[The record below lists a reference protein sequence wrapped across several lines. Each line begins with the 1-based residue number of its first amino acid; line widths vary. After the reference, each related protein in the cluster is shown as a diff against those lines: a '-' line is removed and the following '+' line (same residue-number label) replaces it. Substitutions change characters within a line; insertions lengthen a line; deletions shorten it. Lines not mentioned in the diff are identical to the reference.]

1 MSLRAKWLK
10 LSGYGALW
18 LTSATFATKL
28 IGVLQKIPLQNLA
41 GDAAFGIYNIVYPI
55 YQLMMALA
63 IAGIPTALAFYVA
76 QKNEKE
82 QHNVLSIAL
91 VVISGAAVLSCI
103 IGLLAAPWI
112 ANLIGNDEVITSIRI
127 LTLALLFTPLLAVYR
142 GYYQGKDDAKASSI
156 SQLIEQCVRVAC
168 MLLLLWIG
176 LSYNWSDSKLAAGV
190 MFGSVI
196 GAIAALLW
204 FLVNHKG
211 DKIVR
216 VERKRIAT
224 EGKLLFQM
232 ALPTALAAI
241 VVPMV
246 AVVDAISIPRFM
258 LGAGEQVS
266 FVMAEFG
273 RYSRIQPLIQ
283 LVAMLLGAFAAGFI
297 PNWVKQGKTAL
308 YGERLLLIHRL
319 AWMIGAAAAVGLY
332 QLASPF
338 NIMLYKDTE
347 SLMTFRILSWTTLA
361 SSMLAVQAPLLQA
374 AGVRR
379 LPLYLLLIAAG
390 SKALLNYVFVPV
402 WGIEGA
408 AFAGNIALF
417 TPAIIGALVLRRAT
431 KHIDA
436 GMHRRAY
443 SWLEALRVLAV
454 TLLALVLMI
463 LSINI
468 VSELVR
474 YIWPLG
480 WNIRLYSTL
489 ESLLSVVVGALVF
502 GLILLVCKG
511 ITKTELKL
519 LNNRD

>member
-10 LSGYGALW
+10 ISGYGALW
-18 LTSATFATKL
+18 LTSATFVTKL

-63 IAGIPTALAFYVA
+63 IAGIPTALAFYIA

-82 QHNVLSIAL
+82 QHNVLSVAL
-91 VVISGAAVLSCI
+91 IVISGAAVVSCM
-103 IGLLAAPWI
+103 IGLLAAPWL
-112 ANLIGNDEVITSIRI
+112 AKLIGNIEVVTSIRM
-127 LTLALLFTPLLAVYR
+127 LALALLITPLLAVYR
-142 GYYQGKDDAKASSI
+142 GYYQGKDDARASSI

-176 LSYNWSDSKLAAGV
+176 LIFNWSDSKLAAAV

-196 GAIAALLW
+196 GAIAALIWLLSYQKGNN
-204 FLVNHKG
+204 LVR
-211 DKIVR
+211 I
-216 VERKRIAT
+216 ERKLLVT
-224 EGKLLFQM
+224 EGNILFRM

-258 LGAGEQVS
+258 LGVGEQVS

-283 LVAMLLGAFAAGFI
+283 LVSMLLGAFAAGFI
-297 PNWVKQGKTAL
+297 PNWVKQDSAVNLGD
-308 YGERLLLIHRL
+308 RLLLIHRL
-319 AWMIGAAAAVGLY
+319 AWMIGAAAAVGLFF
-332 QLASPF
+332 LASPL
-338 NIMLYKDTE
+338 NIMLYKDAE
-347 SLMTFRILSWTTLA
+347 SLTTFRILSWTTLA
-361 SSMLAVQAPLLQA
+361 SSMLAVQVPLLQA
-374 AGVRR
+374 AGVRK

-390 SKALLNYVFVPV
+390 SKAILNYAFVPI

-408 AFAGNIALF
+408 ALAGNIALF
-417 TPAIIGALVLRRAT
+417 VPAIIGALALRRAT
-431 KHIDA
+431 NHMNVVMNCK
-436 GMHRRAY
+436 RR
-443 SWLEALRVLAV
+443 SWLEALRLLSV
-454 TLLALVLMI
+454 TLLALVLMV

-468 VSELVR
+468 VSELIG

-480 WNIRLYSTL
+480 WHMRLCYTL
-489 ESLLSVVVGALVF
+489 ETLSSVIVGSIVF
-502 GLILLVCKG
+502 GAIIMVFKG
-511 ITKTELKL
+511 ITKSELKL
-519 LNNRD
+519 LNNQT